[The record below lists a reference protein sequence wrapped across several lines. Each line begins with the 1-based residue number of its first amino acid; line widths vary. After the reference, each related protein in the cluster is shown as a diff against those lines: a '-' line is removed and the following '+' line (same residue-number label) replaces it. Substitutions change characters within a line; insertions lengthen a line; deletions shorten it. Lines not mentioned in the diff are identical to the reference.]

1 MKKIFS
7 ILSLLLLCSI
17 ATMAESKVEIAET
30 ANGTITS
37 SLDGQTVTLTVTPAT
52 GYYIRKSD
60 ITVQKTVDPSSGVRR
75 GGIPVAS
82 ALTLDGNDPEALS
95 SERTYTFDIPAG
107 YNAYVTASF
116 TTCTAIT
123 LGVSIE
129 NWTYGET
136 AKTPSV
142 TGNTGNAAVSYTYAT
157 KGSTDF
163 SATMPSNA
171 GDYTV
176 KAVIPAIDIYTAG
189 EATKDFTISQK
200 ALTIT
205 ADAKTKVYGTE
216 DPELTYQVEGL
227 IEGESLTGAL
237 TRAEGEDV
245 GKYAIMQGT
254 LAASDNYSVTFTA
267 DTLTITA
274 ATLADIE
281 AQGYSGTYD
290 GKAHTITVSI
300 PEGASIMY
308 GTADGSYDK
317 ETAPSYTNAGE
328 SMVYYQVTKANY
340 NSVRDS
346 ATVTISQKALTIT
359 ADAKTKVYGTEDPE
373 LTYQVDGLIEGENLT
388 GALTR
393 AEGEEVGKY
402 AITQGTLAASDNYSV
417 TFIGDTLTI
426 TALPAVDMDA
436 FVTIDGVVFYEVQ
449 DKQILESLVNTDMVL
464 SADAAKCFKLDSE
477 TGLVFNQGP
486 DVMFALLGLK
496 KGDVLV
502 FKFVGKMLADGQ
514 MLCKKTNAAPARR
527 GGGDMVLESDVEY
540 EVLKDCDVIITV
552 ALAESSATVSN
563 ITKTPVEQINA
574 IKMVKGSQQT
584 ATGWYTIDGRK
595 LDKQPAAKG
604 IYIRD
609 GRKIIIR

>member
-1 MKKIFS
+1 
-7 ILSLLLLCSI
+7 
-17 ATMAESKVEIAET
+17 
-30 ANGTITS
+30 
-37 SLDGQTVTLTVTPAT
+37 
-52 GYYIRKSD
+52 
-60 ITVQKTVDPSSGVRR
+60 
-75 GGIPVAS
+75 
-82 ALTLDGNDPEALS
+82 
-95 SERTYTFDIPAG
+95 
-107 YNAYVTASF
+107 
-116 TTCTAIT
+116 
-123 LGVSIE
+123 
-129 NWTYGET
+129 
-136 AKTPSV
+136 
-142 TGNTGNAAVSYTYAT
+142 
-157 KGSTDF
+157 
-163 SATMPSNA
+163 
-171 GDYTV
+171 
-176 KAVIPAIDIYTAG
+176 
-189 EATKDFTISQK
+189 
-200 ALTIT
+200 
-205 ADAKTKVYGTE
+205 
-216 DPELTYQVEGL
+216 
-227 IEGESLTGAL
+227 
-237 TRAEGEDV
+237 
-245 GKYAIMQGT
+245 MQGT

-340 NSVRDS
+340 NSVRGS
-346 ATVTISQKALTIT
+346 ATVTISQKTLTIT

-393 AEGEEVGKY
+393 AEGEEVGKYAITQGTLAASDNYSVTFTADTLTITPAILAGIEAQGYSGTYDGKAHTITVSIPEGASIMYGTADGSYDKETAPSYTNAGESMVYYQVTKANYNSVRGSATVNISQKALTITADAKTKVYGTDDPELTYQVEGLIEGESLTGALTRAEGEDVGKY